1 MELEFHQLDRR
12 YEELRASCPR
22 REERVL
28 ASLARHGQQ
37 VPVVVVG
44 GGDEGRHILLDGYK
58 RMRALARLQQD
69 TVRATCWD
77 LPEQEALLLERLMR
91 SSEGDSALEQGWL
104 LRELRTRFE
113 LSIDEL
119 AQRFDRSASWVSGR
133 LGLVNDLPEAI
144 QEQVRRGRLVPHAA
158 MKYLLPLARSNRA
171 GAIELAAAIAPMM
184 PSSRQTEALCVAF
197 ARGTGPARRHVLD
210 HPELFLRAR
219 EVGSGPL
226 PVGPGEQLIRDVEA
240 LAGIARRARGHLR
253 HGALTD
259 LTPPERVD
267 LCRLG
272 GEARSDAE
280 RLFAHLDEEMNR
292 AGRADES
299 DNSGA
304 S

>member
-1 MELEFHQLDRR
+1 
-12 YEELRASCPR
+12 
-22 REERVL
+22 
-28 ASLARHGQQ
+28 
-37 VPVVVVG
+37 
-44 GGDEGRHILLDGYK
+44 
-58 RMRALARLQQD
+58 MRALARLQQD

-91 SSEGDSALEQGWL
+91 SSEGDSAPEQGWL

-197 ARGTGPARRHVLD
+197 ARGTRPARRHVLE
-210 HPELFLRAR
+210 H
-219 EVGSGPL
+219 SG
-226 PVGPGEQLIRDVEA
+226 A
-240 LAGIARRARGHLR
+240 LSSRARGKWDRSRCLWV
-253 HGALTD
+253 
-259 LTPPERVD
+259 PESSSFEMSKRSPAS
-267 LCRLG
+267 LG
-272 GEARSDAE
+272 GHADIFVKKRSQTWHHLNRSISGVLAARHAVMPRGSLPISM
-280 RLFAHLDEEMNR
+280 RT
-292 AGRADES
+292 
-299 DNSGA
+299 
-304 S
+304 